1 MSNPSIN
8 RWGLNLFWY
17 NLWYT
22 DKNKALSFH
31 QDHLTDT
38 LVQTYINFGIL
49 QKKNFFFSKF
59 WCVNN
64 DKKLSIYK
72 KPAADKIVPY
82 FRFVEYKNK
91 FNDEINILKIRIK
104 KKNLHFSKLW
114 ILKYQ
119 GWLIVNLYLLQPL
132 KKKIFFSNKKV
143 KDLSFILEKTEKAKK
158 IELGLIRYCFLIKTL
173 NKLLISDQNRYNF

>member
-1 MSNPSIN
+1 
-8 RWGLNLFWY
+8 
-17 NLWYT
+17 
-22 DKNKALSFH
+22 
-31 QDHLTDT
+31 
-38 LVQTYINFGIL
+38 
-49 QKKNFFFSKF
+49 
-59 WCVNN
+59 
-64 DKKLSIYK
+64 
-72 KPAADKIVPY
+72 
-82 FRFVEYKNK
+82 VEYKNK

-173 NKLLISDQNRYNF
+173 NKLLISDQNRYDF